1 MKYRQYKDNT
11 DNKPTRYFSDR
22 QEKTIAKSIN
32 GKQTSNSGATP
43 YNKGDISTDKVLVE
57 CKTKTKSSN
66 SISIQKD
73 WIDKLISESIFMKK
87 PFWSLFFN
95 FGPDEPNYVI
105 ISESL
110 YLQLLDK
117 INNNEIE

>member
-1 MKYRQYKDNT
+1 MKYRQKRNIDE
-11 DNKPTRYFSDR
+11 NKPTRWYSSR
-22 QEKTIAKSIN
+22 QEKSVANSIK

-43 YNKGDISTDKVLVE
+43 YHKGDVTTDKVLVE

-66 SISIQKD
+66 SITIQKE

-105 ISESL
+105 ITEDL

-117 INNNEIE
+117 INSNEIE